1 MAVVI
6 GVNIEL
12 EMYTFDSWSYNFSA
26 RNPLRD
32 YNLLERVL
40 KRTEA
45 DLGGLRYK
53 RDVGVCR
60 DAHRREF
67 LAQLTSLHARQRHI
81 AGDGGLADRRR
92 YWFVRLTS
100 SSVDSL
106 NPERAVSFVVGD
118 KRHLVSNLEVSIIAS
133 SI

>member
-32 YNLLERVL
+32 YNLLECVL

-45 DLGGLRYK
+45 DFGTN
-53 RDVGVCR
+53 
-60 DAHRREF
+60 A
-67 LAQLTSLHARQRHI
+67 TSEYVEMLKEES
-81 AGDGGLADRRR
+81 
-92 YWFVRLTS
+92 F
-100 SSVDSL
+100 
-106 NPERAVSFVVGD
+106 ER
-118 KRHLVSNLEVSIIAS
+118 N
-133 SI
+133 